1 LDGKD
6 KTLLEKWMRGGSTR
20 GIRLGLKLD
29 APILA
34 AGAPAALFLAPVASF
49 LSCEC
54 VVPPHAEVA
63 NAVGAVAGV
72 VSHRE
77 EVILRRQPDETYRAF
92 ASDGRY
98 DHPDLAAAS
107 ESAVKK
113 ATALALEEARR
124 AGAGEIE
131 LDERMEDFTVS
142 DSSGNPTVLERKVTI
157 RAYGRPRMQ

>member
-1 LDGKD
+1 MDLS
-6 KTLLEKWMRGGSTR
+6 LE
-20 GIRLGLKLD
+20 

-34 AGAPAALFLAPVASF
+34 AGAPAALFLSPVASF

-54 VVPPHAEVA
+54 VVPPHMEVA

-92 ASDGRY
+92 APDGRY
-98 DHPDLAAAS
+98 DFPDLASATA
-107 ESAVKK
+107 SAVKK
-113 ATALALEEARR
+113 ATALAVEEARR

-131 LDERMEDFTVS
+131 LDEHVDDFTIA
-142 DSSGNPTVLERKVTI
+142 DPAGNPAVLERKVTV
-157 RAYGRPRMQ
+157 RAYGRPQDQVRGQV